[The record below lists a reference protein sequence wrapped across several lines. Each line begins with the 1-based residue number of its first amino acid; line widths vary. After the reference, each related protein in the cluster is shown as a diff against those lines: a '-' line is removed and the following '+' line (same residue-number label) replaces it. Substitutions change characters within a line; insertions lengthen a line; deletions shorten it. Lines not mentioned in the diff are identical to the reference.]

1 MTVSVRSYLAAGLVT
16 ATLGAVAVVPVTL
29 PRTDVVHLPSIE
41 LTAAVSPFSQPA
53 ATTAGAVLGIAD
65 APGPAAAATAVVDPA
80 PIASATGS
88 AGDTIINAYNA
99 IQPWVQWGFEV
110 AAWAVSYFPWPIG
123 WLGQQINIAYNTGE
137 PIVQALV
144 YSFAYLIDGQFDLIG
159 PTLTN
164 GVTTAVNNLVKGEIA
179 WVLSFFPPLPPVSF
193 PVFPVFPA
201 AAAASRTAAAP
212 AAARMRP
219 TAAVSD
225 GIAPTTDA
233 GTAHTD
239 AAEATTAEVTT
250 AEATTAEAMAIEAPR
265 TRRGVSRGSSTRAHQ
280 AKPDVAAQSTAG
292 ATDIAPQT
300 TIAAEATDAPAA
312 AAVTEHRKASRA
324 SVRTNRSGSR
334 EG

>member
-16 ATLGAVAVVPVTL
+16 ATLGAVAVVPVTV
-29 PRTDVVHLPSIE
+29 PRADVVYLPSIE

-53 ATTAGAVLGIAD
+53 ATTAGAVLGTAD
-65 APGPAAAATAVVDPA
+65 APRPAAAAAAVVDPA
-80 PIASATGS
+80 PVASASGS

-201 AAAASRTAAAP
+201 ATAASRTAAAP

-219 TAAVSD
+219 AAAVSD
-225 GIAPTTDA
+225 SIAPTPDA
-233 GTAHTD
+233 GEAQLD
-239 AAEATTAEVTT
+239 IAAPTT
-250 AEATTAEAMAIEAPR
+250 IEAPR
-265 TRRGVSRGSSTRAHQ
+265 TRRGVSRGSSIRAHQ
-280 AKPDVAAQSTAG
+280 AKPDVAAQPTVG
-292 ATDIAPQT
+292 AADIVPQT
-300 TIAAEATDAPAA
+300 AIAAEATDAPAA
-312 AAVTEHRKASRA
+312 VAVTEHRKASRA
-324 SVRTNRSGSR
+324 PVRANRSGSR
-334 EG
+334 QG